1 LGSRFPAALE
11 VLGLVQA
18 REHDQ
23 NAALATLETAKK
35 AYGHEPEKFR
45 CMLDQAEILQSQGR
59 ADRLAELIHKAL
71 DTFKESAQQEILKSY
86 LR

>member
-1 LGSRFPAALE
+1 

-18 REHDQ
+18 RRHDQ

-35 AYGHEPEKFR
+35 AYGQEPEKFR
-45 CMLDQAEILQSQGR
+45 CVLDQAEILQSQGH
-59 ADRLAELIHKAL
+59 ANQLAELIHKAL
-71 DTFKESAQQEILKSY
+71 DMFKATEQQEILKSY